1 MNVNLMVKNV
11 IQTKSETTINVDV
24 SAKIK
29 ENIMCVKKIIFGILA
44 HVLVKMLNI

>member
-29 ENIMCVKKIIFGILA
+29 ENMCVKKTIFRILA
-44 HVLVKMLNI
+44 HVLVKILNI